1 MALDLIP
8 KDALTIVSMLSN
20 QEAKKDNP
28 KEETRSVVQF
38 LYPRKEVLGV
48 SVQYIKFV
56 KAVSK
61 LNNCVILNN

>member
-38 LYPRKEVLGV
+38 LYPRKEVLG
-48 SVQYIKFV
+48 SLGSIY
-56 KAVSK
+56 
-61 LNNCVILNN
+61 